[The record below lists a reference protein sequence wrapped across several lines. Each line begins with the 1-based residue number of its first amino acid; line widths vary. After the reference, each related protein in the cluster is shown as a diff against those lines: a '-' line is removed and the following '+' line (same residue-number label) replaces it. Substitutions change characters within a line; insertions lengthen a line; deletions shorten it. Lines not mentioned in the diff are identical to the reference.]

1 MTDQFWKMKSPMGFS
16 ALQLDKDLYKEL
28 IKESAY
34 KGLRVDNLP
43 IQVNCEA
50 ESNKL
55 TYMGKIVLSW
65 IMKYLL
71 SLVDKIVCEV
81 DRK

>member
-16 ALQLDKDLYKEL
+16 ALQLDKDLYTEL

-43 IQVNCEA
+43 IQVE
-50 ESNKL
+50 
-55 TYMGKIVLSW
+55 
-65 IMKYLL
+65 
-71 SLVDKIVCEV
+71 
-81 DRK
+81 

>member
-1 MTDQFWKMKSPMGFS
+1 MGFS

-50 ESNKL
+50 KSNKL
-55 TYMGKIVLSW
+55 TYMGKIVL
-65 IMKYLL
+65 
-71 SLVDKIVCEV
+71 
-81 DRK
+81 R